1 MLGLSHKKSGFTVI
15 ELLISLLLGSFLL
28 AMVIGLYVN
37 NVTASAKA
45 LKFSRL
51 RTDLQTLIAVME
63 GDIRRAGYGGHDF
76 MMGIAK
82 SKVVDS
88 INSSTEKCIVYS
100 YNYDDA
106 LVAASKHRMAFRY
119 SVKNASVQFGRGVD
133 IQAVNCFS
141 SGTWVNLT
149 DTNLLKITDLSFIE
163 STTSNAQATIRSV
176 DIQLAG
182 ELTVNSDYQHQ
193 IKTRIQVRNL
203 EF

>member
-1 MLGLSHKKSGFTVI
+1 MLIFSDKKTGFTLI
-15 ELLISLLLGSFLL
+15 ELLIALLLGGVLL

-51 RTDLQTLIAVME
+51 RTDLQTLVAVME
-63 GDIRRAGYGGHDF
+63 SDLRRAGYGGADF
-76 MMGIAK
+76 MVGMGKA
-82 SKVVDS
+82 KVVDS

-106 LVAASKHRMAFRY
+106 LSADSQHRMAFRY
-119 SVKNASVQFGRGVD
+119 SMENATLQFGHGVD
-133 IQAVNCFS
+133 TRAINCFS

-149 DTNLLKITDLSFIE
+149 DNNLLKITELSFIE

-176 DIQLAG
+176 DIKITG
-182 ELTVNSDYQHQ
+182 ELSSNSDYQHQ
-193 IKTRIQVRNL
+193 IKTKIQVRNL